1 MPLGLALTLCGLG
14 AAFLIPALVLLGLT
28 TRRKRTCT
36 APAQALVT
44 DLRVRS
50 SADDGL
56 SVHPVSEY
64 FVDGVRYTG
73 TGAHLSRRVPRVGS
87 VIAIR
92 YDPHRPQRS
101 YIPGYDDRVSR
112 ILGIVFA
119 CFGSIPILVCIF
131 VALLT

>member
-14 AAFLIPALVLLGLT
+14 AAFLIPALILLGLSA
-28 TRRKRTCT
+28 RRKRRCT

-44 DLRVRS
+44 ELRVRS

-56 SVHPVSEY
+56 SFHPVYEY

-73 TGAHLSRRVPRVGS
+73 TGAYLSRRVPPVGS
-87 VIAIR
+87 VITIR
-92 YDPHRPQRS
+92 YDPDRPRRS
-101 YIPGYDDRVSR
+101 YIPGYDDRVFH
-112 ILGIVFA
+112 ILGGIFA
-119 CFGSIPILVCIF
+119 CLGSIPILVCIF

>member
-1 MPLGLALTLCGLG
+1 MPPGLTLTLCGLG
-14 AAFLIPALVLLGLT
+14 AAFLIPALVLLGLSA
-28 TRRKRTCT
+28 RRKRTCT

-56 SVHPVSEY
+56 SFHPVYEY

-73 TGAHLSRRVPRVGS
+73 TGAHLSRQVPRVGS

-92 YDPHRPQRS
+92 YDPQRS

-112 ILGIVFA
+112 ILVIVFA